1 MAEEEPSTEAGA
13 EETKSGQFAPQKIY
27 IKDLSFETPHSPEI
41 FTEEWNPTVNMNIA
55 SEAKP
60 IDEKLYEVV
69 LTITVTVTMEEKTAY
84 LVEAQQAGIFHI
96 DGFPEEI
103 IARMVATIC
112 PNILFPFARELI
124 ADLVT
129 RGGFPQLL
137 LAPVNFEVLYQQQ
150 QDQLQNAV
158 SSAEAETKH

>member
-69 LTITVTVTMEEKTAY
+69 LTITVTVTIKEKTAY

-150 QDQLQNAV
+150 QDQQQNAV